1 MTRGPTSSTDEFST
15 RPGNT
20 KAGLEQR
27 FLEDET
33 LLDLAQRITTEASN
47 LNQTLDLLAS
57 AALRIVPTAQRVV
70 IHNLV
75 EGRLVPLAVA
85 STHSISAESARMG
98 LGRGV
103 AGRVAVERRPICVP
117 DTACEP
123 SFVDTGSDLRSL
135 LVVPLMRR
143 GRVLGTLTAASSQI
157 AAFTAED
164 EKPLSALAALAVIAL
179 EIARLDAQADRTGE
193 LAALNAL
200 SAALSSTLDLEHIL
214 NLGVESIRH
223 TLGAEVSLLALVN
236 EPEHQVEM
244 RWIVQRGAPLTSS
257 PSILEQCEPILRVLS
272 SGEALHLTNSPA
284 DEPLRRELS
293 RVVGVPCCTAMLVPL
308 LVRERVL
315 GAATVINRLDD
326 ALFQEDDLAL
336 LSSMA
341 ASVAMA
347 VENAR
352 LYTEVK
358 GVAEE
363 LKASQARLVQSVKL
377 AAMGKLAASIAH
389 EINNP
394 LQAVQSCI
402 YLVAEAADITS
413 PNVRYLEIARQEL
426 ERIARIVQRMLD
438 FYRPGD
444 EGRRPTAVGSLLDDV
459 LALMHKQLEQ
469 GHVQVQTDYEP
480 DLPAIMAVADHLK
493 QVFLNIVLNALEAMP
508 QGGTLQVRTRTGQA
522 DNGQPIVAI
531 AFQDTGVG
539 IPENALEQIFDPF
552 YSTRP
557 GGTGLGLSVSYDIVA
572 RHGGRIEV
580 ESQVGQGATFTV
592 ILPAKAG
599 SGDDENM
606 WQHPSS

>member
-1 MTRGPTSSTDEFST
+1 MTRGPTSTPS
-15 RPGNT
+15 T
-20 KAGLEQR
+20 KAGLERR

-47 LNQTLDLLAS
+47 LNQTLDLIAS

-75 EGRLVPLAVA
+75 EDRLVPLTVA
-85 STHSISAESARMG
+85 SAHSVTVESARME

-123 SFVDTGSDLRSL
+123 SFVDTGSGLRSL

-143 GRVLGTLTAASSQI
+143 GRVLGTLTAGSPQV
-157 AAFTAED
+157 AAFTSED

-179 EIARLDAQADRTGE
+179 EIARLDAQAYRAGE

-200 SAALSSTLDLEHIL
+200 AAALSSTLDLEHIL
-214 NLGVESIRH
+214 TLGVESIRH
-223 TLGAEVSLLALVN
+223 TLGSEISLLVLVN
-236 EPEHQVEM
+236 GPDRQVEP
-244 RWIVQRGAPLTSS
+244 RWVVQRGAPLTSPP
-257 PSILEQCEPILRVLS
+257 PSLEQCKPILQVLS
-272 SGEALHLTNSPA
+272 SGQALHLTNDPA
-284 DEPLRRELS
+284 DESLRRELS
-293 RVVGVPCCTAMLVPL
+293 HVLGVSCRTAVLVPL

-315 GAATVINRLDD
+315 GAMAVINRLKET
-326 ALFQEDDLAL
+326 LFQEEDLAL
-336 LSSMA
+336 MGSIA
-341 ASVAMA
+341 TSVAMA

-352 LYTEVK
+352 LYAEVK

-402 YLVAEAADITS
+402 YLVAEAADATS
-413 PNVRYLEIARQEL
+413 PNIRYLDIARQEL

-444 EGRRPTAVGSLLDDV
+444 EGRRPTAVGTLLDDV
-459 LALMHKQLEQ
+459 LTLVHRQLEQ
-469 GHVQVQTDYEP
+469 GHVKVQMDYEP
-480 DLPAIMAVADHLK
+480 DLPVIMAVADHLK
-493 QVFLNIVLNALEAMP
+493 QVFLNIILNALEAMP
-508 QGGTLQVRTRTGQA
+508 GGGTLQVRTRTGQT
-522 DNGQPIVAI
+522 DDGQPTVAI

-539 IPENALEQIFDPF
+539 IPESNLDQIFDPF
-552 YSTRP
+552 FSTRP

-580 ESQVGQGATFTV
+580 ESQVGQGSMFTV

-599 SGDDENM
+599 PCDDENM
-606 WQHPSS
+606 WQTSLQLEQ